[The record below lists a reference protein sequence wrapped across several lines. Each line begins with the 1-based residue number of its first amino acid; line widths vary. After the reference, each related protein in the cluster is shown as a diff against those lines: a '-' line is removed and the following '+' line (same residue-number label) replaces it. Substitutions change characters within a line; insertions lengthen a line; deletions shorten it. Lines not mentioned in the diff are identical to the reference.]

1 MSVSSL
7 VHGDG
12 KFSPPQH
19 RAISLV
25 RTVHAGLHLGHDA
38 SIAIVA
44 DDLLLLVLEV
54 RARAITTGTPTGT
67 ALLCLFC
74 CLPRAGRS
82 VRPLPMT
89 FSHII
94 AKRRGQHA
102 RGIVSDERRPSPP
115 AR

>member
-12 KFSPPQH
+12 KFSPPRH

-54 RARAITTGTPTGT
+54 RAQSPLELRLGLRCCVCFALCRARV
-67 ALLCLFC
+67 ALFGL
-74 CLPRAGRS
+74 
-82 VRPLPMT
+82 
-89 FSHII
+89 
-94 AKRRGQHA
+94 
-102 RGIVSDERRPSPP
+102 SP
-115 AR
+115 